1 MLRQI
6 LGRKLIWKSPKK
18 PQRNHHEQRTK
29 LTWEHNP
36 RAGRM
41 QLVIEETHAKTQHV
55 GSIGLGKNKKSQK
68 L

>member
-1 MLRQI
+1 
-6 LGRKLIWKSPKK
+6 
-18 PQRNHHEQRTK
+18 
-29 LTWEHNP
+29 
-36 RAGRM
+36 M